1 MTDSNPNTTTTLSSD
16 FLSGPANI
24 SLTRID
30 FSKTHL
36 HGYNGY
42 YAVVLD
48 NVLSPH
54 ECALLV
60 QAAEAQTNGTWEPA
74 MVNAG
79 GNRQVLSL
87 MVRNCGRIMW
97 DSEDMVAKIWA
108 RIEDALPELQMLEGW
123 AHVMG
128 NGPVY
133 RGERWRVARLN
144 ERMRF
149 LKYGAGQY
157 FRGIYSPS

>member
-1 MTDSNPNTTTTLSSD
+1 MTDSTTLPSD
-16 FLSGPANI
+16 FLSGPAPI
-24 SLTRID
+24 SLDRID
-30 FSKTHL
+30 FSNTALKV
-36 HGYNGY
+36 YKGY

-48 NVLSPH
+48 NVLSPS

-79 GNRQVLSL
+79 GDRQVLSL

-97 DSEDMVAKIWA
+97 DSADVVAKIWA
-108 RIEDALPELQMLEGW
+108 RIEGSLPELQMLEGW
-123 AHVMG
+123 ANVMG
-128 NGPVY
+128 NGPVK
-133 RGERWRVARLN
+133 RGERWKVTTLN

-157 FRGIYSPS
+157 FTGGF